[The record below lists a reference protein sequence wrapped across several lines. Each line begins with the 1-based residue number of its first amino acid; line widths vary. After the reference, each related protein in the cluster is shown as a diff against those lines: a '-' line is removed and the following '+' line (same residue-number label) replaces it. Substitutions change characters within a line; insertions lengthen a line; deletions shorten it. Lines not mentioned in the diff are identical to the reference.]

1 MASLPL
7 RRRASSDALIAL
19 AVVASAALRLAGDVV
34 INELMYH
41 PPDERDDLQYVEL
54 FNRGSNV
61 VDLSGWAFRQGFK
74 FTFPPGTTLPPGGFV
89 VVCRN
94 QAAFARHYGS
104 GVHAVGDAAG
114 RLKHGGER
122 LELADARGVV
132 VEAFT
137 YDDREPWPRAP
148 DGGSASLERICPHAP
163 AEAPDNWAPS
173 RLPEMR
179 QAAGTPGRQ
188 NDAFCPRPLP
198 AFTEP
203 VFAPPPAG
211 HPAPIQVSLHGAED
225 VASVSLLYT
234 VIGERADASET
245 ELAMQRDT
253 GDGHR
258 AVYRATLPAQ
268 PPDRLVR
275 FRFKARTARGLIRF
289 HPHEN
294 ELRPT
299 FSYYVVGAT
308 NTAKIPFV
316 HLLQLG
322 PPERPGSSLHWR
334 PPRRLSDA
342 AGVPARGTAA
352 CVYLPPGGGLAQTF
366 DHIRLTPREG
376 GWKVRLPK
384 DRLLDGMSTINVIFE
399 RPRFALAEHLA
410 YELYRKAGVPTPQSG
425 FFRVWFNHRPIG
437 YHLFVEQPN
446 RSFLRRLGRDED
458 GNLYKLLW
466 YGQGLV
472 GQHEKKTNLGTGH
485 EDLRAIVDRL
495 QGTSGAEQWRVI
507 QEHFNV
513 ENFASYYA
521 ACMCLQNWDGFFNNY
536 FVYHDLRPGG
546 KWEIFPWDNDK
557 TWGDYD
563 GASPQKDWYSM
574 PLTMGM
580 NGDQP
585 PRDLRSLFQQGP
597 YGPSAW
603 WRPPG
608 YFSGPLLANAEFR
621 RRFLARLRELC
632 ETAFTEHGLLPEII
646 VLGRHLRPEVEFR
659 ARAAGRNPQPAL
671 QEFDADMESFR
682 RQLVQRREF
691 ILKELAKAP

>member
-1 MASLPL
+1 MPAGDTLM
-7 RRRASSDALIAL
+7 AL
-19 AVVASAALRLAGDVV
+19 AAMAVAAPLLASEVV
-34 INELMYH
+34 INEVMYH

-54 FNRGSNV
+54 FNRGSNT
-61 VDLSGWAFRQGFK
+61 VDLSGWAFRKGCK
-74 FTFPPGTTLPPGGFV
+74 FTFAQGTALPPGGFL

-94 QAAFARHYGS
+94 QAAFARHYG
-104 GVHAVGDAAG
+104 GGINTAGDAEG

-122 LELADARGVV
+122 IELVDARGAV

-137 YDDREPWPRAP
+137 YDDRDPWPIAP
-148 DGGSASLERICPHAP
+148 DGASASLERICPHAP
-163 AEAPDNWAPS
+163 ADTPDNWAPS
-173 RLPEMR
+173 RPPDTR
-179 QAAGTPGRQ
+179 QAAGTPGRP
-188 NDAFCPRPLP
+188 NDAFSPRPLP
-198 AFTEP
+198 AFAGP
-203 VFAPPPAG
+203 DFAPPPAG
-211 HPAPIQVSLHGAED
+211 QPATVQVSVHSPED
-225 VASVSLLYT
+225 IASVSLLYT
-234 VIGERADASET
+234 VIGERANTAET
-245 ELAMQRDT
+245 EVPMRRDA
-253 GDGHR
+253 GGGPG

-268 PPDRLVR
+268 PPERLVR
-275 FRFKARTARGLIRF
+275 FRFQARTHGGLVRF

-299 FSYYVVGAT
+299 FSYYVVGAP
-308 NTAKIPFV
+308 NTAKIPVV

-322 PPERPGSSLHWR
+322 QPERPGSSLRFR
-334 PPRRLSDA
+334 PERDRSA
-342 AGVPARGTAA
+342 AASVPARGTAA
-352 CVYLPPGGGLAQTF
+352 CVYLPPGGGPAQTF
-366 DHIRLTPREG
+366 DHIRLTPRNG
-376 GWKVRLPK
+376 GWKVRLHK

-446 RSFLRRLGRDED
+446 RSFLRRVGRDED

-466 YGQGLV
+466 YGHGLV
-472 GQHEKKTNLGTGH
+472 GQHEKKTHLATGH
-485 EDLRAIVDRL
+485 EDLLAIVDLLRR
-495 QGTSGAEQWRVI
+495 TAGAEQWRVI

-521 ACMCLQNWDGFFNNY
+521 ACMCVQNWDGFFNNY

-563 GASPQKDWYSM
+563 GAGPDKDWYSM

-585 PRDLRSLFQQGP
+585 PRDLRSLFQRGP
-597 YGPSAW
+597 FGPSAW

-621 RRFLARLRELC
+621 RRFLERLRELC
-632 ETAFTEHGLLPEII
+632 ETVFTEHGLLPEII

-682 RQLVQRREF
+682 RQLVKRREF
-691 ILKELAKAP
+691 ILRELAKAR